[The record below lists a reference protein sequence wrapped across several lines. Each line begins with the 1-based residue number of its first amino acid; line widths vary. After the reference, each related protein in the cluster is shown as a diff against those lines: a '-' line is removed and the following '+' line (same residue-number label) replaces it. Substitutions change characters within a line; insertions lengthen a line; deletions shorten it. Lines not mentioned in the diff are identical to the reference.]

1 MEKFSKEKIIGAAAT
16 VLVHALVVV
25 LLYFLILTP
34 PVELPEKGVEV
45 MIGVD
50 VGSVAD
56 ARLDAAP
63 QAPPEPV
70 PVQPAPSAPEEQLM
84 TQDMEESLALPPEE
98 AKKPEK
104 TLEEIQKEKLL
115 AERLEQ
121 ERLEKEE
128 AERLEQERLEK
139 ERLEKEEAERLEQER
154 LEKERREEEARKAAE
169 NSIAN
174 AFSKGSLMNK
184 KTESE
189 KDETAKGSVQGN
201 SNAGKTDNVG
211 ISFSLEGRDPLG
223 DGIVVPKEKL
233 QSAGKV
239 VVNITVN
246 PVGNVIDASI
256 NPDGTDT
263 ADMKLRNA
271 ALKAARATVFSSIAG
286 VDNQRGTIT
295 YNFKLK

>member
-63 QAPPEPV
+63 QAAPEPV

-104 TLEEIQKEKLL
+104 TPEEIQKEKLL

-121 ERLEKEE
+121 
-128 AERLEQERLEK
+128 

-201 SNAGKTDNVG
+201 SNAGKTDDVG